1 MQASPGSAGSHALAD
16 LPAAAAHGVLSSLGD
31 GSPPRTGR
39 VVSACHFPGLVETSN
54 STHLEKMLKEL
65 FKSHWPVFYFQ
76 ILMFSDFF
84 FFPHQISSLFRE
96 HFQMGQE
103 SEQVPASPGCRSGRV
118 LPFLPGLG
126 AQHFRSG
133 LVLPLPESQP
143 AELDASE
150 VHSTSGNFSPSVP
163 HHAEIMV
170 FALKFRHLV

>member
-84 FFPHQISSLFRE
+84 FFFPTKFPAFSGNISKWGRSQSRCRPPQGVGPAVSFLSCLVWGHNTSGLAWYFLFQKVSLLSLMLLKCIRPLE
-96 HFQMGQE
+96 T
-103 SEQVPASPGCRSGRV
+103 
-118 LPFLPGLG
+118 FLPLSLTM
-126 AQHFRSG
+126 QRSWY
-133 LVLPLPESQP
+133 L
-143 AELDASE
+143 
-150 VHSTSGNFSPSVP
+150 H
-163 HHAEIMV
+163 
-170 FALKFRHLV
+170 